1 MKYDSFLEFIVDN
14 AINIIMITM
23 LVLFVWSAVML
34 IESGQ
39 KANETVRKLTDVC
52 YSQGMVLVNTDAGQ
66 RCADPQSLVKA
77 N

>member
-1 MKYDSFLEFIVDN
+1 MNKFLEFIVDN

-39 KANETVRKLTDVC
+39 KANENVRKLTDVC

-66 RCADPQSLVKA
+66 RCADPRTLVTVK
-77 N
+77 